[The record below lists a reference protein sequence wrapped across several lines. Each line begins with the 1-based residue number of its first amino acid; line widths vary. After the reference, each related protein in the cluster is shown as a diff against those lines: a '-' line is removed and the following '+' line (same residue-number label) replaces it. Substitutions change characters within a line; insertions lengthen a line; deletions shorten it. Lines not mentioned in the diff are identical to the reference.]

1 VTNPQDIERDY
12 SAGHGTEAVLFGVV
26 QHGEQRTAAEALHEL
41 QLLAST
47 ADYVVAGC
55 MVQHRRHPDPHTYL
69 GAGKLAELAEVVKLA
84 RSGAVICDDSLT
96 PNQARHVE
104 TAVGVPVLDRSE
116 LILQIFS
123 MHARTPQARLQVE
136 LAALQYEMPRLRRKW
151 THLER
156 QRGGIGVRGG
166 AGEKQIDV
174 DRHMLRQRISAVA
187 RELKGIEQH
196 KIREVAARPELFT
209 VALVGYT
216 NAGKSSLMNR
226 LCDAGVLAEN
236 KLFSTLDTRTR
247 PWRLPGGRTI
257 LLTDTVGFIKKLPHE
272 LVASF
277 HATLEEALAADL
289 LLVLIDGSSPEAA
302 EQLATV
308 NEVLESLHAADL
320 ARITVINKLDLVADR
335 GSLAEL
341 WQSDQRAV
349 AISALTGE
357 GLEELFSSIQSQVAQ
372 VENRC
377 SLLVPHTA
385 GALLSHIRAKATVLS
400 EFYTQQ
406 GCLVE
411 VQVSPALLGRLLS
424 EGARYAEPTDLP
436 ADAPVQLVAVDDD
449 DDDIDEA
456 PATTRD
462 ADDLDPPPA

>member
-1 VTNPQDIERDY
+1 MTNELPRDQA
-12 SAGHGTEAVLFGVV
+12 AGHSTEAVLFGVV
-26 QHGEQRTAAEALHEL
+26 PHGESRTAAEALHEL
-41 QLLAST
+41 QLLATT
-47 ADYVVAGC
+47 ADYIVAGC

-96 PNQARHVE
+96 PNQAKNIEEV
-104 TAVGVPVLDRSE
+104 VQVPVLDRSE

-156 QRGGIGVRGG
+156 QKGGIGMRGG

-174 DRHMLRQRISAVA
+174 DRNLLRQRIAAVA
-187 RELKGIEQH
+187 REIKRIEQH

-226 LCDAGVLAEN
+226 LTEAGVLAEN

-289 LLVLIDGSSPEAA
+289 LLVLVDGSSPEALD
-302 EQLATV
+302 QMATV
-308 NEVLESLHAADL
+308 DEVLEMLGAADM
-320 ARITVINKLDLVADR
+320 ARITVLNKLDLVADR
-335 GSLAEL
+335 SDLAAL
-341 WQSDQRAV
+341 WQRDARAV
-349 AISALTGE
+349 AVSVLKGD
-357 GLEELFSSIQSQVAQ
+357 GLDELMAAMQDKLAV

-377 SLLVPHTA
+377 SILVPHAA
-385 GALLSHIRAKATVLS
+385 GSLLAHIRAKATVLS
-400 EFYTQQ
+400 EFYTEQ
-406 GCLVE
+406 GCLME
-411 VQVSPALLGRLLS
+411 IQVSPALLGRLLA
-424 EGARYAEPTDLP
+424 EGARRAEPSDRPP
-436 ADAPVQLVAVDDD
+436 ADDSDGN
-449 DDDIDEA
+449 
-456 PATTRD
+456 RSGD
-462 ADDLDPPPA
+462 A